1 MSKTKLLYVCREC
14 GFSSPKWLGRCP
26 DCGNW
31 NSLAEEVILERKK
44 TPHARRSST
53 PRSSPSPLISLD
65 KEDYQDRLV
74 TSIREFDR
82 VMGGGLMPGSL
93 VLVAGEPGIGK
104 STLLLQVAEAIGQ
117 LSGTVLLVSG
127 EESVYQ
133 LKNRARRVKVSSPNL
148 FLMAETDLDVIEEE
162 AKKLS
167 PCLLIVDSIQ
177 TMYTPEANSSP
188 GSILQV
194 RESALRLM
202 RLAKEEGITTIII
215 GHVTKEGSIAGPR
228 ILEHLVD
235 TVVYFEGERERG
247 HRVLRV
253 VKNRFGSTNEVGIF
267 QMRSQGLV
275 QVDNP
280 SAVFLSERSR
290 EVSGSAIMPTL
301 TGNRPILVEI
311 QALAVPSSL
320 SVPRRS
326 CNGVEYSR
334 VLLTIAVLERRVGL
348 NLKDLDI
355 YLNVAGGLRIVEPA
369 ADLPIAISVASSFL
383 DFCVDP
389 TMAILGEVGLGGE
402 IRTVQSVAERVRE
415 AQSLGFKKVML
426 PYYKDWDFE
435 GGEVEGIEMIKVR
448 SLRQALDMV
457 RS

>member
-1 MSKTKLLYVCREC
+1 MTKTKLLYVCREC

-26 DCGNW
+26 DCSNW

-44 TPHARRSST
+44 TPHARRSSA

-104 STLLLQVAEAIGQ
+104 STLLLQVAEAISQ

-133 LKNRARRVKVSSPNL
+133 LKNRARRLKVSSPNL
-148 FLMAETDLDVIEEE
+148 FFMAETDLDVIEEE

-202 RLAKEEGITTIII
+202 RLAKEEGLTTIII

-389 TMAILGEVGLGGE
+389 TTAILGEVGLGGE

-415 AQSLGFKKVML
+415 AQSLGF
-426 PYYKDWDFE
+426 
-435 GGEVEGIEMIKVR
+435 
-448 SLRQALDMV
+448 
-457 RS
+457 

>member
-1 MSKTKLLYVCREC
+1 
-14 GFSSPKWLGRCP
+14 
-26 DCGNW
+26 
-31 NSLAEEVILERKK
+31 
-44 TPHARRSST
+44 
-53 PRSSPSPLISLD
+53 
-65 KEDYQDRLV
+65 
-74 TSIREFDR
+74 
-82 VMGGGLMPGSL
+82 
-93 VLVAGEPGIGK
+93 
-104 STLLLQVAEAIGQ
+104 
-117 LSGTVLLVSG
+117 
-127 EESVYQ
+127 
-133 LKNRARRVKVSSPNL
+133 
-148 FLMAETDLDVIEEE
+148 VIEEE

-202 RLAKEEGITTIII
+202 RLAKEEGLTTIII

-334 VLLTIAVLERRVGL
+334 VLL
-348 NLKDLDI
+348 
-355 YLNVAGGLRIVEPA
+355 
-369 ADLPIAISVASSFL
+369 
-383 DFCVDP
+383 
-389 TMAILGEVGLGGE
+389 
-402 IRTVQSVAERVRE
+402 
-415 AQSLGFKKVML
+415 
-426 PYYKDWDFE
+426 
-435 GGEVEGIEMIKVR
+435 
-448 SLRQALDMV
+448 
-457 RS
+457 

>member
-1 MSKTKLLYVCREC
+1 
-14 GFSSPKWLGRCP
+14 
-26 DCGNW
+26 
-31 NSLAEEVILERKK
+31 
-44 TPHARRSST
+44 
-53 PRSSPSPLISLD
+53 
-65 KEDYQDRLV
+65 
-74 TSIREFDR
+74 
-82 VMGGGLMPGSL
+82 MPGSL

-104 STLLLQVAEAIGQ
+104 STLLLQVAEAISQ

-133 LKNRARRVKVSSPNL
+133 LKNRARRLKVSSPNL
-148 FLMAETDLDVIEEE
+148 FFMAETDLDVIEEE

-202 RLAKEEGITTIII
+202 RLAKEEGLTTIII

-389 TMAILGEVGLGGE
+389 TTAILGEVGLGGE

-426 PYYKDWDFE
+426 PYYKNWDFE
-435 GGEVEGIEMIKVR
+435 DREVEGIEMIKVR
-448 SLRQALDMV
+448 SLRQALDVV